1 MIDSSLRPASRDTTY
16 NQILESHHGLIMKV
30 VRTYCRFEEDQDDLF
45 QEICIQLWRALPKY
59 NGSVKMSTWLYRIAL
74 NVAISHYRK
83 NASRRNNTELLTSDV
98 AAAPDVD
105 FSDHERR
112 LAQLNQ
118 FIYELDDLNKALML
132 LYLDE
137 KPHTEIAE
145 ILGLS
150 VSNVG
155 TKIGRI
161 KTQLRNRFSLEGS

>member
-1 MIDSSLRPASRDTTY
+1 MTLLDSTPQYEDIMETHR
-16 NQILESHHGLIMKV
+16 GLILKV
-30 VRTYCRFEEDQDDLF
+30 VRTYCKYEEDQDDLF
-45 QEICIQLWRALPKY
+45 QEISIHIWRSLSRY
-59 NGSVKMSTWLYRIAL
+59 NGSTRMSTWLYRIAL

-83 NASRRNNTELLTSDV
+83 NEPRRQKTELLTTDV
-98 AAAPDVD
+98 AAATDAEA
-105 FSDHERR
+105 SDLDRQ

-137 KPHTEIAE
+137 KPHAEIAE

-161 KTQLRNRFSLEGS
+161 KSLLRNRFTNWNITQ